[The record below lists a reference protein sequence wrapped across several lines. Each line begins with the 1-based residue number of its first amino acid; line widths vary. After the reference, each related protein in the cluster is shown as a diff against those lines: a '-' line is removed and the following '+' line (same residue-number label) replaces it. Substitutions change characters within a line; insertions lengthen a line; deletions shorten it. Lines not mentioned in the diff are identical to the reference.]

1 MFDMMRERRMIMTY
15 GIMLAAAMSVSI
27 RQGVIV
33 LFISDTI
40 ESKDLQVQFRL
51 ASLAS
56 AMFGI
61 GQLVGSPLVGYVN
74 DKMGGGQSVARTLL
88 VIHVAAYLATIIF
101 NEIHVFGPLAFLV
114 TFLCGVQDAAL

>member
-1 MFDMMRERRMIMTY
+1 
-15 GIMLAAAMSVSI
+15 
-27 RQGVIV
+27 
-33 LFISDTI
+33 
-40 ESKDLQVQFRL
+40 
-51 ASLAS
+51 
-56 AMFGI
+56 MFGI

-74 DKMGGGQSVARTLL
+74 DKMGGGQSVASTLL